1 MKRLPREAHVD
12 RVVEILGRSPLFE
25 GLTDANLRKLAQFPA
40 VVQWEPGEVLLKE
53 GEIAD
58 TFLILLAGNAT
69 VDVVPKPG
77 APPVQVARLQGGDLV
92 GEMALL
98 LDQPRTA
105 TVSAESAVVAVEFQA
120 AVFFKLFQQIP
131 AFGPA
136 VCRFLAKRVAAV
148 SHKVP
153 VPDATDA
160 KGPEAAA
167 AEMLPLPFIQ
177 RHLVLPL
184 KLEGDVLTLGVVLD
198 PDAHLVDAVRRQVPG
213 MRVRPVRIPRTM
225 VDEYLKAHAGDGGP
239 RAAAQ
244 AAPAAGA
251 APGVPLDLDRT
262 LRRMVAEGASDLHLS
277 AGTRP
282 RWRIDGDVR
291 ELAEAAPLA
300 EDDVNRMFQKILTP
314 EQAEELSRKGE
325 LDFAYSLAGA
335 GRFRVNVYRQVRG
348 TSAAMRL
355 IPEKVPPLEGLGLP
369 PVLANLADLH
379 NGLVLVTGATG
390 SGKSTTL
397 AAIVDRIRRTRRCHI
412 LTLEDPVEFVHA
424 PDLALVSQREVRTH
438 TRSFADALRAALR
451 EDPDVVLVGEMR
463 DLETTALAIETA
475 NTGHLVL
482 ATLHT
487 RTAIGTI
494 ERIVGQFPADQQ
506 AQIRTTLADVLK
518 AVVCQVLAP
527 RRGGGRV
534 AAAEVLVSSPAVANL
549 IREGKAHQIQTMM
562 STGQAQGNVLLNQ
575 SLERL
580 VAGNVIDPVEAIRLS
595 ADRAEMARRLGVV
608 DAPAGVD
615 AAGARVSPASGEAG
629 RAPSRR

>member
-1 MKRLPREAHVD
+1 MKRLPTEAHAD
-12 RVVEILGRSPLFE
+12 RIVEILGRSPLFE
-25 GLTDANLRKLAQFPA
+25 GLTEANLRKLAQFPTIL
-40 VVQWEPGEVLLKE
+40 QWEPGEILLKE
-53 GEIAD
+53 GEQAD
-58 TFLILLAGNAT
+58 TFLVLLAGNAT
-69 VDVVPKPG
+69 VEVVPRPG
-77 APPVQVARLQGGDLV
+77 APSVQVARLQGGDLV

-98 LDQPRTA
+98 LEQPRTA
-105 TVSAESAVVAVEFQA
+105 TVIAESSVVAVAFQA
-120 AVFFKLFQQIP
+120 SVFFKLFQQIP

-153 VPDATDA
+153 VPEAEDAQ
-160 KGPEAAA
+160 GPERAA

-198 PDAHLVDAVRRQVPG
+198 PDAHMVEAVRRQVPG
-213 MRVRPVRIPRTM
+213 MRIRPVRIPRSM
-225 VDEYLKAHAGDGGP
+225 VEEHLRTHVAD
-239 RAAAQ
+239 
-244 AAPAAGA
+244 APAAATATATPKRAQPGA
-251 APGVPLDLDRT
+251 PLDLDRT

-277 AGTRP
+277 GGTVP
-282 RWRIDGDVR
+282 RWRIDGEVR
-291 ELAEAAPLA
+291 ELEAAPLA
-300 EDDVNRMFQKILTP
+300 PDDVDRMFKPILSAQ
-314 EQAEELSRKGE
+314 QAAELEKKGE
-325 LDFAYSLAGA
+325 LDFAHSLTGV

-369 PVLANLADLH
+369 AVIETLADLN

-412 LTLEDPVEFVHA
+412 LTLEDPVEFVHEPA
-424 PDLALVSQREVRTH
+424 QALVSQREVRTH
-438 TRSFADALRAALR
+438 TQTFADALRAALR

-463 DLETTALAIETA
+463 DLETTSLALETA

-494 ERIVGQFPADQQ
+494 ERVVGQFPADQQ

-518 AVVCQVLAP
+518 AVVCQVLVP
-527 RRGGGRV
+527 RRGGGRA
-534 AAAEVLVSSPAVANL
+534 AAAEVLIANAAVANL
-549 IREGKAHQIQTMM
+549 IREGKPHQIPTLM
-562 STGQAQGNVLLNQ
+562 STGQGQGNVLLNT

-580 VAGNVIDPVEAIRLS
+580 VAENVIDPRDAIRLS
-595 ADRAEMARRLGVV
+595 SDRVEMARRLGTVEG
-608 DAPAGVD
+608 PARTDV
-615 AAGARVSPASGEAG
+615 AGQS
-629 RAPSRR
+629 SRSRGQPR